1 MELYQRSLTDLRDLF
16 QSGEATSL
24 LIVETCLDRIKR
36 HNDALN
42 AFIEVFA
49 EEAVLEAKRWDER
62 RERGEDLP
70 PLAGIPIAVKDVIL
84 VKGKRTTAGSN
95 ILRDYVAPYDATVI
109 KRLKD
114 AGAIIIGK
122 TNLDEFAMGS
132 STETSAFGPTR
143 NPWNLEKVS
152 GGSSGGSAAAVASGM
167 VPAALGTDT
176 GGSVRQPAALCGVVG
191 LKPTYGRNSRFGV
204 VAYASSFDQV
214 GVFAHSVDDVVL
226 VQGVIQGR
234 DPRDATSLEA
244 DTVISELMSDE
255 VKGLKIGIPKEY
267 FVEGMDEH
275 IKTLVNEAAEVWK
288 NGGAEVVEVSL
299 PHAEYALAAYYLIVM
314 SEASSN
320 LARYDGVRYGHRAE
334 ADALDELYKKTRGEG
349 FGTEV
354 KRRIIMGTFA
364 LSAGYYDAY
373 YKKAL
378 QVRAKIREDFDR
390 AFQKVDLILTP
401 TSPSVAWDLGEKFN
415 DPLTMYLSDIYTI
428 SLNMAGV
435 PGMSIP
441 VGFAHGL
448 PVGAQLIAKPL
459 DEYEI
464 YKAAKYYEE
473 HTHWHKQ
480 MPPLG

>member
-1 MELYQRSLTDLRDLF
+1 M
-16 QSGEATSL
+16 
-24 LIVETCLDRIKR
+24 
-36 HNDALN
+36 
-42 AFIEVFA
+42 
-49 EEAVLEAKRWDER
+49 
-62 RERGEDLP
+62 
-70 PLAGIPIAVKDVIL
+70 
-84 VKGKRTTAGSN
+84 
-95 ILRDYVAPYDATVI
+95 
-109 KRLKD
+109 
-114 AGAIIIGK
+114 
-122 TNLDEFAMGS
+122 
-132 STETSAFGPTR
+132 
-143 NPWNLEKVS
+143 
-152 GGSSGGSAAAVASGM
+152 
-167 VPAALGTDT
+167 
-176 GGSVRQPAALCGVVG
+176 
-191 LKPTYGRNSRFGV
+191 